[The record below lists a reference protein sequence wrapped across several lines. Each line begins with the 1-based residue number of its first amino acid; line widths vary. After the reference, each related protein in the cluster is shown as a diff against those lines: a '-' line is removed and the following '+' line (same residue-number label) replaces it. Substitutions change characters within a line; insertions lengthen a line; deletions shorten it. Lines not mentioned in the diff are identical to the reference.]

1 MAKLVTENL
10 KTHMAKQFVE
20 SFDES
25 SNTIYYVFAATGL
38 PFENE
43 SSPPV
48 PNTSVYGIT
57 NDIYDNILFGKKATA
72 SDVKHMIRRINWT
85 NGAVYEKYSHKN
97 LTLST
102 SNFYVSSE
110 EGGNYHIFKC
120 LDNNGGATVSSQP
133 LFSQTSADDEYY
145 RTSDGYVWKYMYTI
159 SSANWAKFAT
169 TDYIPIIED
178 INVTANATS
187 GSLESYIINS
197 AGSNY
202 NAYANG
208 TIKEASV
215 SGNTLLF
222 GLQSSTTTLS
232 ANTDFYKNGTIY
244 IRSGTGAGQARNVTE
259 YIVTGD
265 ERRVLINPAFT
276 TMPDLTSVWE
286 IAPSINVYGDGDD
299 AKVIATINT
308 SANSIHSIE
317 VVNRG
322 HDYTY
327 AYIVISSNSAH
338 TTVTTANIEPVLS
351 PPGGHGSNIINEL
364 YANRAGVSVT
374 FANNENNT
382 IPTTNDYRTIGILK
396 NPLFSNVEITL
407 TTSTASSFTDGE
419 TLIHY
424 VPQTTNL
431 LVHTYQYTLSRYQT
445 IVANTNSAT
454 SYAVGTEI
462 TSGEATNASG
472 QIISTNAT
480 ANTFYIRLNSG
491 SPVFAANDVLSNG
504 TIHNVV
510 ATVVAGTPPI
520 VTTTDG
526 HGFADAQDITFNGLN
541 GDSNLDDDDTPT
553 VYYAKYINATSFS
566 VYTNSGVS
574 NAFEGTGTATAGFVS
589 NGTRYI
595 NVNTIAYTHTGL
607 NDAISGRDDANNGFG
622 LIDTSY
628 YSPITLVTKLNGQT
642 VDHTS
647 NTSTFT
653 LTDKT
658 LVPATDVIRA
668 ELYTTTESMLEVDYI
683 GRTTAE
689 VSNRQG
695 SILRLRNIRGDFQSG
710 YQVKGLTSNTT
721 ATIESIDRSFTTF
734 NQLTE
739 MATQIID
746 TGSGDKGV
754 ANTGF
759 KLDQFVTQ
767 DQGTAGYAEG
777 RVYAISNTITRSISS
792 ITAANPAVITTTVA
806 HGYSNGQVLDFRS
819 LNGSTF
825 ANVVPT
831 YYTETIN
838 TTSFYVTSDGALT
851 TRIDNTANTAATSGL
866 VISSGVGAYGTSAY
880 RSFYLSNVKGIFG
893 VSDDASGVVN
903 TFISNTSSNSISN
916 TAFGGTGAQA
926 KITSRIDPSLVDN
939 SGEILYIENITA
951 INRQNDQSE
960 KLRIILEF

>member
-1 MAKLVTENL
+1 M
-10 KTHMAKQFVE
+10 
-20 SFDES
+20 
-25 SNTIYYVFAATGL
+25 
-38 PFENE
+38 
-43 SSPPV
+43 
-48 PNTSVYGIT
+48 
-57 NDIYDNILFGKKATA
+57 
-72 SDVKHMIRRINWT
+72 
-85 NGAVYEKYSHKN
+85 
-97 LTLST
+97 
-102 SNFYVSSE
+102 
-110 EGGNYHIFKC
+110 
-120 LDNNGGATVSSQP
+120 
-133 LFSQTSADDEYY
+133 
-145 RTSDGYVWKYMYTI
+145 
-159 SSANWAKFAT
+159 
-169 TDYIPIIED
+169 
-178 INVTANATS
+178 
-187 GSLESYIINS
+187 
-197 AGSNY
+197 
-202 NAYANG
+202 
-208 TIKEASV
+208 
-215 SGNTLLF
+215 
-222 GLQSSTTTLS
+222 
-232 ANTDFYKNGTIY
+232 
-244 IRSGTGAGQARNVTE
+244 
-259 YIVTGD
+259 
-265 ERRVLINPAFT
+265 
-276 TMPDLTSVWE
+276 
-286 IAPSINVYGDGDD
+286 
-299 AKVIATINT
+299 
-308 SANSIHSIE
+308 
-317 VVNRG
+317 
-322 HDYTY
+322 
-327 AYIVISSNSAH
+327 
-338 TTVTTANIEPVLS
+338 
-351 PPGGHGSNIINEL
+351 
-364 YANRAGVSVT
+364 
-374 FANNENNT
+374 
-382 IPTTNDYRTIGILK
+382 
-396 NPLFSNVEITL
+396 
-407 TTSTASSFTDGE
+407 
-419 TLIHY
+419 
-424 VPQTTNL
+424 
-431 LVHTYQYTLSRYQT
+431 
-445 IVANTNSAT
+445 
-454 SYAVGTEI
+454 
-462 TSGEATNASG
+462 
-472 QIISTNAT
+472 
-480 ANTFYIRLNSG
+480 
-491 SPVFAANDVLSNG
+491 
-504 TIHNVV
+504 
-510 ATVVAGTPPI
+510 VAGTPPI

-831 YYTETIN
+831 YYTKTIN
-838 TTSFYVTSDGALT
+838 TTSFYVTSDAALT

>member
-25 SNTIYYVFAATGL
+25 SNTIYYVFAATGV
-38 PFENE
+38 PFDNE

-48 PNTSVYGIT
+48 PNTSVYGIS

-85 NGAVYEKYSHKN
+85 SGVVYEKYSHTN

-102 SNFYVSSE
+102 SDFYVSSL

-120 LDNNGGATVSSQP
+120 LDNNGGAAVSVAP
-133 LFSQTSADDEYY
+133 VFSQTSADDEYY
-145 RTSDGYVWKYMYTI
+145 RTNDGYVWKYMYTI

-178 INVTANATS
+178 ANVTANATS
-187 GSLESYIINS
+187 GSLEAYIINS
-197 AGSNY
+197 AGRNY
-202 NAYANG
+202 NSYANG

-215 SGNTLLF
+215 AGNTLIF
-222 GLQSSTTTLS
+222 GLQSVTSTLS
-232 ANTDFYKNGTIY
+232 ANTDYYKNGTIY
-244 IRSGTGAGQARNVTE
+244 IRSGVGSGQARIVTE

-286 IAPSINVYGDGDD
+286 IAPSVSVYGDGDD
-299 AKVIATINT
+299 ARVIATINT
-308 SANSIHSIE
+308 SANSIHSLE

-322 HDYTY
+322 TNYTY
-327 AYIVISSNSAH
+327 AYIVISSNTAH
-338 TTVTTANIEPVLS
+338 TTVTAANVEPVLS
-351 PPGGHGSNIINEL
+351 PPGGHGSDIINEL
-364 YANRAGVSVT
+364 YANKAGVSVT
-374 FANNENNT
+374 FANNETNT

-396 NPLFSNVEITL
+396 DPLFSNVEITL

-424 VPQTTNL
+424 IPQTTNL

-454 SYAVGTEI
+454 SYAVGTKI

-472 QIISTNAT
+472 QIIGTTAS

-510 ATVVAGTPPI
+510 ATVAAGTPPI

-526 HGFADAQDITFNGLN
+526 HGFADAQAITFNGLN
-541 GDSNLDDDDTPT
+541 VNSNLDDDDSPT

-574 NAFEGTGTATAGFVS
+574 SAFVGTGTATAGFVS

-595 NVNTIAYTHTGL
+595 KANTVAYSHTGN
-607 NDAISGRDDANNGFG
+607 NDPISIADDANNRFG
-622 LIDTSY
+622 LINTSY
-628 YSPITLVTKLNGQT
+628 YSPLTLVTKLNGQT
-642 VDHTS
+642 VAHTS
-647 NTSTFT
+647 TATSFT

-658 LVPATDVIRA
+658 LVPATDVIRS
-668 ELYTTTESMLEVDYI
+668 ELYTTTESMLEADYI

-695 SILRLRNIRGDFQSG
+695 TILRLRNIKGDFQSG

-721 ATIESIDRSFTTF
+721 AYIESIDRSFTTF

-739 MATQIID
+739 MATQIVD
-746 TGSGDKGV
+746 TGNGDRGV

-767 DQGTAGYAEG
+767 DQETAGYAEG

-838 TTSFYVTSDGALT
+838 TTAFYVTSLT

-866 VISSGVGAYGTSAY
+866 VISSGIGAYGTTTY

-916 TAFGGTGAQA
+916 TSFGGTGAKA